1 MKYSNPII
9 PGFAPDP
16 SIVQANG
23 TFYLVTS
30 SFHLFPGLPIYA
42 SKDLAAWTQ
51 IGNYSAFYPT
61 AHTDFSFEGNAIN
74 RLSQLDLSGATTD
87 AKILDTGDTMI
98 ATAGLWAPTI
108 RFHKGTFY
116 LLCTNCSRRGPIFE
130 KRNFFI
136 TCEDILANHWSDPI
150 YFDFDVID
158 PSIFF
163 DDDNRAYI
171 QGSWD
176 IISRKAGSKKTQPSC
191 TIKQIEVDIATGKT
205 LSPPQEIWPGWA
217 KYDSEGPHM
226 YKKDGLYFLL
236 VAEGGTFEHHLLS
249 VARSRSVW
257 GPFESYEQNPVLT
270 ADGKEEYIQ
279 NTGHGDLFQ
288 DCDGA
293 WWAVLLGIRNED
305 GRFPLG
311 RETFLTPVNW
321 PENGW
326 PEFSQP
332 KMQFER
338 GSTSSPSL
346 TDVPPFK
353 QGQLVD
359 MVYIRVPALEQYDVS
374 PGAKCISLQASQT
387 DLSALEGSPSFIG
400 KRQNALECSVTA
412 TLLLNSINKRESIK
426 AGLALYKDS
435 FRHAEIFLDFESEKI
450 FFQLHNRTNGTGD
463 TIKEASSRLELLA
476 TRIEFK
482 IQAAKKSYTFAFRG
496 GGGAPWV
503 ELMVIDTMEFT
514 ARDFTGTVFGVF
526 ASGRRDSRRDGKR
539 DIVEFEDLELR

>member
-16 SIVQANG
+16 SIVQVDS

-51 IGNYSAFYPT
+51 IGNGFPPYYFIV
-61 AHTDFSFEGNAIN
+61 HTNFSSEGNAIN
-74 RLSQLDLSGATTD
+74 RLSQLDLSRATTA
-87 AKILDTGDTMI
+87 AKLLDTGDTMI
-98 ATAGLWAPTI
+98 STAGLWAPTI

-116 LLCTNCSRRGPIFE
+116 LLCTNCSRHGSIFE

-136 TCEDILANHWSDPI
+136 TCKDILANNWSDPI

-158 PSIFF
+158 PSLFF

-176 IISRKAGSKKTQPSC
+176 LISRKAGSKKTQPAC
-191 TIKQIEVDIATGKT
+191 TIKQIEVNMATGKI

-249 VARSRSVW
+249 VARSHSVW
-257 GPFESYEQNPVLT
+257 GPFESCEHNPVLT

-288 DCDGA
+288 DGNGA
-293 WWAVLLGIRNED
+293 WWAVLLGIRNEN

-332 KMQFER
+332 KIQFER
-338 GSTSSPSL
+338 GGSSSL
-346 TDVPPFK
+346 SLADISAFK
-353 QGQLVD
+353 QDQLVE
-359 MVYIRVPALEQYDVS
+359 MVYIRVPTLEQYEVS
-374 PGAKCISLQASQT
+374 PDAKSISLQASQT
-387 DLSALEGSPSFIG
+387 DLSAFEGSPSFIG
-400 KRQNALECSVTA
+400 KRQNALECSVTV
-412 TLLLNSINKRESIK
+412 TLLFDSIKNRQSLK

-435 FRHAEIFLDFESEKI
+435 FRHAEIFLDSELEKVV
-450 FFQLHNRTNGTGD
+450 FQLHNKANGSED
-463 TIKEASSRLELLA
+463 SVKEASSMLELL
-476 TRIEFK
+476 TKRIEFK
-482 IQAAKKSYTFAFRG
+482 IQAAKYSYTFSFRERG
-496 GGGAPWV
+496 ETPWV
-503 ELMVIDTMEFT
+503 ELAAIDTMEFT

-526 ASGRRDSRRDGKR
+526 ASKEQNVKHNV
-539 DIVEFEDLELR
+539 VEFKDLKFY